1 MNANINQEVRKMR
14 RMTASELKQRYTEVF
29 GEESRSNHKDY
40 LVKRIAWRLQAIEE
54 GDRYACR
61 SQRW

>member
-1 MNANINQEVRKMR
+1 MNVNINQEVRRMR